1 LSGRTYAGRIAV
13 LLAAAALATGCSRD
27 DDAQPPTPSDPTDTA
42 DTAGTTAPP
51 DDRDA
56 SGDVSGFVCQPDA
69 AGSWDASGVL
79 TSSATA
85 PEDYAVTVLV
95 TGPDE
100 TSAPGRRRV
109 LRGLEPGVATPF
121 EIPDVRPV
129 GAGDLT
135 CQVRVVRLGS

>member
-1 LSGRTYAGRIAV
+1 LTRRTYAGRVAV
-13 LLAAAALATGCSRD
+13 LLAAALLAAGCSRD
-27 DDAQPPTPSDPTDTA
+27 DGAEPPTPSDPTETA
-42 DTAGTTAPP
+42 DTGAATAAPSG
-51 DDRDA
+51 RDA
-56 SGDVSGFVCQPDA
+56 SEDVSGFVCEPDA

-79 TSSATA
+79 TSSASG

-100 TSAPGRRRV
+100 TSAPGRRMV

-121 EIPDVRPV
+121 EVPDVRPV
-129 GAGDLT
+129 GGGDLT